1 MRQIVMG
8 GDALTEG
15 FALLGFESFT
25 NPTPDT
31 VERVIG
37 ELLRNGEKA
46 LVYLEAGVAPA
57 NSKALARVRR
67 EGGRIVITEVPA
79 VGAASLAVIT
89 EKPEMLG
96 RTLIYLGLAEGVAI
110 YGLVVTIL
118 LLAKI

>member
-79 VGAASLAVIT
+79 VGAAGGYRARVEELV
-89 EKPEMLG
+89 ERVLG
-96 RTLIYLGLAEGVAI
+96 PSALED
-110 YGLVVTIL
+110 
-118 LLAKI
+118 KS